1 MMSGTMNDV
10 TRKTLLTLVASLA
23 EEENLLLEILLEEDE
38 LEDLQVPK
46 KKSRHIYER
55 PDYQKSVWWTLLQ
68 KGDCKDPFN
77 RQYMVFRR
85 RFGIPFDLFKIIVE
99 RARTWS
105 FNEGKTK
112 LGDDCKDCI
121 GNAKVPLELKILGA
135 LRMSAKGCIF
145 DAIAELSGMSIAT
158 MQNFFH
164 QFWAKFNENFR
175 EEWIVY
181 PTTAV
186 EAADSL
192 EIYRRLGFPG
202 AVGSV
207 DCTHVLWGRCPA
219 QHHSAYSG
227 KEKKPTVA
235 YEVTVDHT
243 RKILYVSIGHPGSR
257 NDKTIVNTDE
267 FVQKLKN
274 KEILQ
279 DVEFELSNVSSNY

>member
-1 MMSGTMNDV
+1 MSGTMNDV

-23 EEENLLLEILLEEDE
+23 QEENLLLEILLEEDE
-38 LEDLQVPK
+38 LEDLQVRK

-77 RQYMVFRR
+77 RQCMVFRR
-85 RFGIPFDLFKIIVE
+85 RFRSLVILSASIFIPQGMNTFDLFKIIVE

-121 GNAKVPLELKILGA
+121 GNAGVPLELKILGA
-135 LRMSAKGCIF
+135 LRMSAKGCSF

-186 EAADSL
+186 EAAGSL

-227 KEKKPTVA
+227 KE
-235 YEVTVDHT
+235 
-243 RKILYVSIGHPGSR
+243 
-257 NDKTIVNTDE
+257 
-267 FVQKLKN
+267 
-274 KEILQ
+274 
-279 DVEFELSNVSSNY
+279 